1 MAGLVAAGP
10 GRSRPAP
17 TCPSLA
23 SQRPGKEQ
31 PCAWSGLPFPALAAL
46 LCELGQSALG
56 LDDFPSRSAGPYPRL
71 RWPPW
76 ERPPLGVRSH
86 LAQTPGTRGDPEMQA
101 GPGAHP
107 PQTNPGLL
115 QNTLKMQK
123 PLTPGKAWAPACK
136 LVFTGTCQLG
146 ASLVPAGANPDL
158 RPPAFPP
165 RETLLRGCVC
175 RTPHAGFFVTIW
187 GFV

>member
-1 MAGLVAAGP
+1 MAAGP

-17 TCPSLA
+17 TCPSLDA
-23 SQRPGKEQ
+23 QRPGK
-31 PCAWSGLPFPALAAL
+31 ALAAL
-46 LCELGQSALG
+46 LCELGQLALG

-71 RWPPW
+71 RWPPQ
-76 ERPPLGVRSH
+76 ERLPLGVRSR
-86 LAQTPGTRGDPEMQA
+86 LAQTPGTWGDPETQA
-101 GPGAHP
+101 GPGAHS

-136 LVFTGTCQLG
+136 LVFTGTCPLG
-146 ASLVPAGANPDL
+146 ASLVPAGANPDP

-165 RETLLRGCVC
+165 RETFLGGCVC
-175 RTPHAGFFVTIW
+175 RTPHAGIFVTICL
-187 GFV
+187 GVCLRSFFFFLFLLFFF